1 MFTKHRG
8 SIAPFDRFGMEIALS
23 KIVHDPILQI
33 LCIHEVPWRENLALK
48 RREDDLDLIQPGGI
62 DWQPVDAD
70 LEGQLQRPNPATD
83 LLGRMGGA
91 IVQDQMQNSDA
102 LGPKALEDHLEER
115 LEFHES
121 FSPQAT
127 GHRLAGVDQQPGE
140 QIQHALAHVTSSVA
154 HRFSRTGRI
163 DPAGSGQ
170 GLDTGLLIRADE
182 DLSPSGKGSRPLVKI
197 QHHRGL
203 LEELRVRRLLPGVA
217 LPGFDPL
224 LPKPFPDG
232 GGGNA

>member
-1 MFTKHRG
+1 MKHG
-8 SIAPFDRFGMEIALS
+8 GGIAPLNGLGVHVAFREV
-23 KIVHDPILQI
+23 VHDPALQF
-33 LCIHEVPWRENLALK
+33 LCIDEVPWREDLALK

-70 LEGQLQRPNPATD
+70 LEGQPQRPNPATD

-102 LGPKALEDHLEER
+102 LGPKALEDHPEER
-115 LEFHES
+115 LEFHEP
-121 FSPQAT
+121 FSLQAA

-163 DPAGSGQ
+163 DSAGSGQ
-170 GLDTGLLIRADE
+170 GLDTGLLICTDE

-203 LEELRVRRLLPGVA
+203 LKELRVRRLLPGVA
-217 LPGFDPL
+217 LPGLDLVCPQ
-224 LPKPFPDG
+224 PVPDG